1 MPEMVSQS
9 ARPVN
14 QPPSNEIVMGYVY
27 CFCPLTLVA
36 VSAAFWIWPPKKINM
51 TYGYRTTR
59 SMKSQSA
66 WDFAQKYSAKWMTV
80 LGGISLALAA
90 GACWLRG
97 SLGLNPESVSAYD
110 IGICVLLPIVATIP
124 VIVMTEFEL
133 RKRFG

>member
-1 MPEMVSQS
+1 
-9 ARPVN
+9 
-14 QPPSNEIVMGYVY
+14 MGYAY
-27 CFCPLTLVA
+27 FICPLALVA
-36 VSAAFWIWPPKKINM
+36 VAVAFWIWSPKKINM

-80 LGGISLALAA
+80 LGGMSLALAA

-97 SLGLNPESVSAYD
+97 SLGLNPESMIAYD
-110 IGICVLLPIVATIP
+110 IGICVLLPIVVAIP
-124 VIVMTEFEL
+124 VIVMTELEL

>member
-1 MPEMVSQS
+1 
-9 ARPVN
+9 
-14 QPPSNEIVMGYVY
+14 MGYVY

-36 VSAAFWIWPPKKINM
+36 VSVAFWIWPPKKINM

-124 VIVMTEFEL
+124 VIVMTELEL

>member
-1 MPEMVSQS
+1 
-9 ARPVN
+9 
-14 QPPSNEIVMGYVY
+14 MGYVY

-80 LGGISLALAA
+80 LGAYLWPWQQELAGCEGRL
-90 GACWLRG
+90 
-97 SLGLNPESVSAYD
+97 D
-110 IGICVLLPIVATIP
+110 
-124 VIVMTEFEL
+124 
-133 RKRFG
+133 